1 MIHMFTPHE
10 ILHTFEVLI
19 KNQMLFPEDHEVL
32 LNKYRLIIL
41 DALSKEYEKAKAE
54 GFQAWEDSQSK
65 KIKDL
70 EQQNE
75 EVSKDLPKSKK

>member
-1 MIHMFTPHE
+1 MIQMFTPHE

-19 KNQMLFPEDHEVL
+19 KNQMTFPEDHEVL

-41 DALSKEYEKAKAE
+41 DALSKEYDKAKVE
-54 GFQAWEDSQSK
+54 GFQAWEETQSK

-70 EQQNE
+70 EKQNE
-75 EVSKDLPKSKK
+75 EVVKDLPKPKK